1 MNIVLLSFSL
11 GPQLGYSHQKYG
23 KEPLFLETNQ
33 HREPPRREVVCRR
46 EQRSHGQ
53 HEWLFLGFIGSCVF
67 VLLLF
72 FPFHCEE
79 HSPWRKQALPSSPKA
94 VCYSSCLITNYVTS
108 THLNPRAEGLQ
119 TFRESD
125 EAAKSQF
132 TLNISQIATNH
143 RQSPLCSSGSGAMSN
158 LVNQCPCCHCSP
170 GEHRTCGGRR

>member
-1 MNIVLLSFSL
+1 MQCCFPFLQGHKWDTHINNMGRNHCFWKQTGTGNLLGERLFV
-11 GPQLGYSHQKYG
+11 GER
-23 KEPLFLETNQ
+23 KEAMGSMSGCFLALLEAVCLF
-33 HREPPRREVVCRR
+33 CC
-46 EQRSHGQ
+46 
-53 HEWLFLGFIGSCVF
+53 FL
-67 VLLLF
+67 

-79 HSPWRKQALPSSPKA
+79 HSPWRKQALPSSLKA

-143 RQSPLCSSGSGAMSN
+143 RQSPLCSSGSGAVSN
-158 LVNQCPCCHCSP
+158 PVNQCPCCLCSP